1 MYHRAVAAKKVKKM
15 SYTYEPLQLLRTLF
29 DTALG
34 ASDPLIVLPPYLP
47 APPKGRTIVIGAGK
61 ASARMA
67 EAVER
72 HWPGPLS
79 GLVVTRYGHG
89 AATRHI
95 EVIEAGHPVPD
106 AASADAAAR
115 MLALVR
121 GLGADDLVICLMSGG
136 GSALLSL
143 PAPGIS
149 VEQKRA
155 IHRSLLACGAP
166 IGEINCVRRHLSA
179 IKGGRLALACWPAKV
194 VTLVVSDVPGDDP
207 SVVASGP
214 TVPDASSATDALA
227 ILTRYRIEVPP
238 AVLAALSDPALA
250 APTPGH
256 PHLAGNRVTVI
267 ATAQAAL
274 DAAAV
279 AAHAAGITPLVLSS
293 SMEGEAREV
302 AIVHAG
308 IARQVREHGQPV
320 AAPCVLLSGGETSV
334 TLRGPGRGGRNSEFL
349 LALAI
354 ALRGLPGVHALACDT
369 DGIDGS
375 EDNAGAVLDPTT
387 IARALALGLAPRA
400 MLDAND
406 AHPFFAAL
414 GQLVITGPTRTN
426 VNDFRAIL
434 IV

>member
-1 MYHRAVAAKKVKKM
+1 M
-15 SYTYEPLQLLRTLF
+15 SYAYEPLQLLRTLF
-29 DTALG
+29 NAALA
-34 ASDPLIVLPPYLP
+34 ASDPLVALPPHLP
-47 APPKGRTIVIGAGK
+47 APPRGRTIVIGAGK

-67 EAVER
+67 EAVEK

-89 AATRHI
+89 APTCKVG
-95 EVIEAGHPVPD
+95 VIEAGHPVPD
-106 AASADAAAR
+106 DASADAAAR

-121 GLGADDLVICLMSGG
+121 GLGPDDLVICLMSGG
-136 GSALLSL
+136 GSALLSQ
-143 PAPGIS
+143 PVRGIS
-149 VEQKRA
+149 VAHKRA

-214 TVPDASSATDALA
+214 TVADTSTAADALA
-227 ILTRYRIEVPP
+227 IVRRYGIELPP
-238 AVLAALSDPALA
+238 EVLAVLSDPSLA
-250 APTPGH
+250 APTPDH
-256 PHLAGNRVTVI
+256 PHLAGNVVKVI
-267 ATAQAAL
+267 ATAQGAL
-274 DAAAV
+274 DAAA
-279 AAHAAGITPLVLSS
+279 AAARAAGITPLVLSS
-293 SMEGEAREV
+293 CMEGEAREV

-334 TLRGPGRGGRNSEFL
+334 TLRGRGRGGRNTEFL

-354 ALRGLPGVHALACDT
+354 ALRGMPGVHAIACDT

-375 EDNAGAVLDPTT
+375 EDNAGAALDPATLAR
-387 IARALALGLAPRA
+387 ARALGLDARA

-406 AHPFFAAL
+406 AYPFFAGL
-414 GQLVITGPTRTN
+414 EQLVVTGPTRTN

-434 IV
+434 VAAPHARSVREGT